1 MAENYSINDGIMISR
16 KERNRKN
23 REIRILGRKKGKR
36 YKKKTSLLK
45 ININLDVNKKY
56 GILIA
61 SSLIVGI
68 YTVSQVYFKYHFYL
82 GSTINCIN
90 VSGKSIKNAEKA
102 IKEGIDKYSL
112 TLEGRNNYSV
122 VIKGQDFG
130 LKYEPDKADEID
142 DIKKTQNKSFWMES
156 LFKNE
161 SKEGINILV
170 TYDKDTLD
178 NIIDNLECFK
188 EENITAPKN
197 PEIEFENGEFNI
209 KDEIYGDKVKKDK
222 LKEEVSK
229 AILSGQDILNL
240 EESDCYE
247 NPEFT
252 KSSDKAKKIQEIL
265 NSYKN
270 AKIVYNLGSSEETL
284 DMSTMSD
291 WIEID
296 DDYNTEINEEKVKAF
311 VDGIADKYD
320 TVGKK
325 RTFTSAS
332 GKQVTVF
339 DGDYG
344 FKIDRTAETEQLIND
359 LKGKQLVQREPI
371 YLQKGINSITNDIE
385 TNYVEIDLSNQHL
398 WFHKDGKIITQGDVV
413 SGSVATG
420 NKTPA
425 GTYKLKY
432 KAKDSVLVGE
442 NYRSPV
448 SFWMP
453 FNGNIGLHDAS
464 WRSGFGGNIYVS
476 NGSHGCINLPYSLA
490 KEIFNNIDEGTPI
503 ICYY

>member
-1 MAENYSINDGIMISR
+1 MISR
-16 KERNRKN
+16 KERKRRNK
-23 REIRILGRKKGKR
+23 EIKILRRKKGKR
-36 YKKKTSLLK
+36 YKKNTNSLK
-45 ININLDVNKKY
+45 INVNLGVNKKY
-56 GILIA
+56 GIIIA

-68 YTVSQVYFKYHFYL
+68 YTVSHIYFKYHFYL

-102 IKEGIDKYSL
+102 IEDGINNYSL
-112 TLEGRNNYSV
+112 MLEGRNNLSI
-122 VIKGQDFG
+122 VIKGQDFS
-130 LKYEPDKADEID
+130 LKYEPDNANKIEN
-142 DIKKTQNKSFWMES
+142 IKENQNKSFWLQS
-156 LFKNE
+156 FFKDENQD
-161 SKEGINILV
+161 GTNILV
-170 TYDKDTLD
+170 SYDEDTLND
-178 NIIDNLECFK
+178 IIDNLECFK
-188 EENITAPKN
+188 EENIIEPKN
-197 PEIEFENGEFNI
+197 PEIIFEDGEFHI
-209 KDEIYGDKVKKDK
+209 KDEVYGNKVKKEK
-222 LKEEVSK
+222 LKEEILR
-229 AILSGQDILNL
+229 AILSGQDEIKL
-240 EESDCYE
+240 EEADCYE

-252 KSSDKAKKIQEIL
+252 KSSDKAKKIQETL

-270 AKIVYNLGSSEETL
+270 AKIVYSLGSSEETL

-311 VDGIADKYD
+311 VDGIAGKYD

-332 GKQVTVF
+332 GKQVTVR

-359 LKGKQLVQREPI
+359 LKGKQLVQREPM
-371 YLQKGINSITNDIE
+371 YSQKGINSITNDIE

-464 WRSGFGGNIYVS
+464 WRSRFGGNIYVS
-476 NGSHGCINLPYSLA
+476 NGSHGCVNLPYSLA
-490 KEIFNNIDEGTPI
+490 KEIFKNIDEGTPI